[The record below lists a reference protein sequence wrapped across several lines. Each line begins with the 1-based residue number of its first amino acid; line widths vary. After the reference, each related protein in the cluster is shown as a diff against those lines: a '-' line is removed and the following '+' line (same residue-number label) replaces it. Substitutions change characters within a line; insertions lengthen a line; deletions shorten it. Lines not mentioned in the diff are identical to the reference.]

1 MPTLTPQERRTR
13 KNQILK
19 EAGATPKEVEQLQSD
34 VKFIDYLRRVCGVDP
49 LTDTI
54 EEWGRD
60 V

>member
-19 EAGATPKEVEQLQSD
+19 EAGATPAEIKQLQSD
-34 VKFIDYLRRVCGVDP
+34 AKYIDWLRKQFGHGPISD
-49 LTDTI
+49 LI